1 MRLCPRGEAERDT
14 CVWAGVD
21 SAGEQE
27 KPEATLRE
35 MLKKAAHREAAVPSV
50 QQLAP
55 ASVAST
61 GCTLC

>member
-1 MRLCPRGEAERDT
+1 MESRTGLLGCGAG
-14 CVWAGVD
+14 AGVD
-21 SAGEQE
+21 SAWEQRKFE
-27 KPEATLRE
+27 TALRE